1 MSSKRPSKDSKMG
14 MMFVGGEKKEMPLRL
29 EEVSALDYVY
39 AGGVGG
45 HGCWNEEMIVK
56 WILSDKG
63 EEEEQS
69 QMDG

>member
-1 MSSKRPSKDSKMG
+1 MSLG
-14 MMFVGGEKKEMPLRL
+14 LG
-29 EEVSALDYVY
+29 EVSALDYIY
-39 AGGVGG
+39 RRSRGG
-45 HGCWNEEMIVK
+45 HGCWNGEMIVK